1 MLENAA
7 VNPALNTR
15 HRDAARE
22 LASAYLADTAKSSG
36 DVVSQAEFQAALD
49 DVIAND
55 AVMKRHSVVTDLPP
69 GNWTAALIGAWWPAS
84 STTLRVGAQ
93 HWSVWMMRKQELAH
107 LSQVSPAI
115 S

>member
-1 MLENAA
+1 MMLENAA

-22 LASAYLADTAKSSG
+22 LASAYLTDTAKSSG

-55 AVMKRHSVVTDLPP
+55 AVMKRAFGGD
-69 GNWTAALIGAWWPAS
+69 
-84 STTLRVGAQ
+84 
-93 HWSVWMMRKQELAH
+93 
-107 LSQVSPAI
+107 
-115 S
+115 